1 MDHIYFTCLCPPKKW
16 FFFTDC
22 FKYVFILKVVTG
34 RVKNLR
40 DLETNVVKE
49 QTVEVQG
56 GDNIHVDLVI
66 RNINNTVK

>member
-1 MDHIYFTCLCPPKKW
+1 MI
-16 FFFTDC
+16 FFTDC